1 MTPIIKETIISIIL
15 LAAVVLF
22 ASFIKLIWQLV
33 FIRIAK
39 KTRTKLDL
47 TILQAI
53 QKPVYF
59 TITIIGF
66 FFVFKRITEKIP
78 GIENLVIVKVG
89 NGTFF
94 IALVLIISYL
104 AYAFIKAFCDWY
116 LKEIA
121 AKTKSKFDD
130 HFIPLFSRIMKIVI
144 VFIVL
149 TIVLSH
155 FKINITGFLATA
167 GVASL
172 AIALAAQ
179 DSLAN
184 MFASFTLLVDRPYG
198 VGDRIELSSGEIG
211 DVYEI
216 GLRSTKILS
225 FANTLIVIPNAEI
238 AKSKIINYS
247 YPDPKLAIRQKVS
260 VAYGTDLDRVKKI
273 LVEVSLSH
281 PEVKK
286 EPGPI
291 VYFTEF
297 GNSSLNLLSICWI
310 DSFKD
315 KFRINDELN
324 MQIKKRFEEEKIEIP
339 FPQQDIHIKEAR

>member
-1 MTPIIKETIISIIL
+1 MKPITRETIIAIIL
-15 LAAVVLF
+15 LAGVVLF
-22 ASFIKLIWQLV
+22 AYIVKLIWQLL

-39 KTRTKLDL
+39 KTKTKLDSMV
-47 TILQAI
+47 LQSI

-59 TITIIGF
+59 TIIIFGF
-66 FFVFKRITEKIP
+66 FFVFKRITN
-78 GIENLVIVKVG
+78 NLPLTKDFLLVKVG
-89 NGTFF
+89 DGIFF
-94 IALVLIISYL
+94 IALVSIISYL
-104 AYAFIKAFCDWY
+104 AYVFIKVFCDWY

-121 AKTKSKFDD
+121 VKTKSKFDD
-130 HFIPLFSRIMKIVI
+130 QFIPLFSRIIKILI
-144 VFIVL
+144 IFIVL
-149 TIVLSH
+149 TIILSH

-179 DSLAN
+179 DSLSN
-184 MFASFTLLVDRPYG
+184 MFASFTLLIDRPFR
-198 VGDRIELSSGEIG
+198 VGDRIELGSGEIG

-225 FANTLIVIPNAEI
+225 FDNTLLVIPNAEI
-238 AKSKIINYS
+238 AKSKVINYS
-247 YPDPKLAIRQKVS
+247 YPGPKLKIRQKIS
-260 VAYGTDLDRVKKI
+260 VAYGTDLNRVKRI
-273 LVEVSLSH
+273 LKEVCLQH

-286 EPGPI
+286 KQEPI

-297 GNSSLNLLSICWI
+297 GDSSLNLLMVCWI

-324 MQIKKRFEEEKIEIP
+324 MEIKKRFKEEEIEIP
-339 FPQQDIHIKEAR
+339 FPQQDIHIKRG

>member
-1 MTPIIKETIISIIL
+1 MNPITRETIVAIIL
-15 LAAVVLF
+15 LAGVVLF
-22 ASFIKLIWQLV
+22 AYIVKLIWQLV
-33 FIRIAK
+33 FIRIAR

-47 TILQAI
+47 MVLRSI

-59 TITIIGF
+59 TIIIFGF
-66 FFVFKRITEKIP
+66 FFVFKRITNKIP
-78 GIENLVIVKVG
+78 PAKDLLLVKVG
-89 NGTFF
+89 DGIFF
-94 IALVLIISYL
+94 IALVSIISYL
-104 AYAFIKAFCDWY
+104 AYAVIKVFCDWY

-121 AKTKSKFDD
+121 VKTKSKFDD
-130 HFIPLFSRIMKIVI
+130 QFIPLFSRIMKIVI

-149 TIVLSH
+149 TIILSH

-184 MFASFTLLVDRPYG
+184 MFASFTLLIDRPFR
-198 VGDRIELSSGEIG
+198 VGDRIELGSGEIG

-225 FANTLIVIPNAEI
+225 FDNTLLVIPNAEI
-238 AKSKIINYS
+238 AKSKVINYS
-247 YPDPKLAIRQKVS
+247 YPDPKLKIRQKIS
-260 VAYGTDLDRVKKI
+260 VAYGTDLNKVKRI
-273 LVEVSLSH
+273 LKEVCSCH

-286 EPGPI
+286 EPEPI

-297 GNSSLNLLSICWI
+297 GDSSLNLLSICWI

-324 MQIKKRFEEEKIEIP
+324 MEIKKQFKKEEIEIP
-339 FPQQDIHIKEAR
+339 FPQQDIHIKK